1 MQDAHDLNLVIE
13 AGIPLVALETWDE
26 PRAIDLLRRLARQ
39 RDSSLFQWSITD
51 GLKRGGFGLQIE
63 QAAKHREPEDILDYL
78 KHRAEPG
85 IYALCDFHP
94 WFGDEHPKHTRQL
107 KDIALRNNG
116 GSLTIVLISHR
127 LKLPP
132 ELSRLSARFQISPP
146 NREQILTIVR
156 EEAKKWAKGKDG
168 RRVRTDNATLQQ
180 LVSSLQGLT
189 HAEVKRLCRSAIV
202 DDGAITDSDL
212 PALNK
217 AKFDLMGMDGVLSYE
232 YQTEALSK
240 IGGMAN
246 LKQWLGKRHEVFSGD
261 VEGMD
266 TPKGIL
272 LLGVQGGGKSLAA
285 RAVAGTWQVPLLKLD
300 MGALYNKFYGETER
314 NLRDSLQ
321 LAESMSPCVL
331 WLDEIEKGISSDS
344 NDGGVSGRVLAT
356 LLTWMAEHK
365 GRVFLVATSNDIT
378 QLPPELVRKGRFDE
392 LFFVDLPDAQ
402 AREMIFTIHL
412 QNRELKADEFDL
424 DELVL
429 ASEQF
434 SGAEIEQAVVA
445 ALYSALAQDTEVT
458 TEVLLNE
465 IQKTS
470 PLAIVMAEKLA
481 ALRHWAKERKVVPA

>member
-1 MQDAHDLNLVIE
+1 
-13 AGIPLVALETWDE
+13 
-26 PRAIDLLRRLARQ
+26 
-39 RDSSLFQWSITD
+39 
-51 GLKRGGFGLQIE
+51 
-63 QAAKHREPEDILDYL
+63 
-78 KHRAEPG
+78 
-85 IYALCDFHP
+85 
-94 WFGDEHPKHTRQL
+94 
-107 KDIALRNNG
+107 
-116 GSLTIVLISHR
+116 
-127 LKLPP
+127 
-132 ELSRLSARFQISPP
+132 
-146 NREQILTIVR
+146 
-156 EEAKKWAKGKDG
+156 
-168 RRVRTDNATLQQ
+168 
-180 LVSSLQGLT
+180 
-189 HAEVKRLCRSAIV
+189 
-202 DDGAITDSDL
+202 
-212 PALNK
+212 
-217 AKFDLMGMDGVLSYE
+217 MGMNGVLSYE
-232 YQTEALSK
+232 YQTEALAK
-240 IGGMAN
+240 IGGMDN
-246 LKQWLGKRHEVFSGD
+246 LKQWLGKRHSVFNGD

-314 NLRDSLQ
+314 NLRESLQ

-356 LLTWMAEHK
+356 LLTWMAEHN

-412 QNRELKADEFDL
+412 QNRELEPEEFAL

-445 ALYSALAQDTEVT
+445 ALYSALAQDAEVT
-458 TEVLLNE
+458 TDLLLNE
-465 IQKTS
+465 IHKTS
-470 PLAIVMAEKLA
+470 PLAVVMAEKLA